1 MAHGEEN
8 VLSPAVK
15 EMIRLALR
23 EDLGDRD
30 DITTQAICP
39 LDSVVHAKII
49 AKQNGILCGVSVAAQ
64 VFRQVDE
71 NSKIEFRHDDGVVVK
86 EQECIIEIDATA
98 ETILKAERTALNF
111 LGRLSG
117 IATLTGRF
125 VDKIKDTDACILDT
139 RKTTPGMR
147 ELEKYAVKCA
157 GGANHRFG
165 LFDMFL
171 IKENHISVAGGIT
184 TAVEKCRAYLAEHGF
199 SALIEVETKTA
210 EQVREAIAAR
220 VDRIM
225 LDNMSPDEI
234 RDCVRLVN
242 KRIPLEA
249 SGNVILESVRAVAET
264 GVDFVSVGAL
274 THSAPNFDFSL
285 LIAKRTDS

>member
-1 MAHGEEN
+1 MARGEEHI
-8 VLSPAVK
+8 LSPAVK
-15 EMIRLALR
+15 KMIRVALR
-23 EDLGDRD
+23 EDLGERG

-39 LDSVVHAKII
+39 PGSVVQAIII
-49 AKQNGILCGVSVAAQ
+49 AKQSGLLCGVSVAAQ
-64 VFRQVDE
+64 VFRQVDAS
-71 NSKIEFRHDDGVVVK
+71 SKIESYYHDGAVV
-86 EQECIIEIDATA
+86 EAQESIMVIRAKA
-98 ETILKAERTALNF
+98 EAILKAERTALNF

-125 VDKIKDTDACILDT
+125 VEKIKDTGVRILDT

-147 ELEKYAVKCA
+147 ELEKYAVKCG

-184 TAVEKCRAYLAEHGF
+184 AAVEKCREYLAEHAF
-199 SALIEVETKTA
+199 STLIEVEIKTLD
-210 EQVREAIAAR
+210 QVREAMAVR

-225 LDNMSPDEI
+225 LDNMSPEEMKN
-234 RDCVRLVN
+234 CVRLVN

-249 SGNVILESVRAVAET
+249 SGNITLESVRAVAEA
-264 GVDFVSVGAL
+264 GVDFISAGAL

-285 LIAKRTDS
+285 LIDR